1 MPGPTA
7 AFAQPGASQ
16 SYQLVHSWPQWP
28 AVAGVGALLVGDV
41 SSSQAAS
48 SEGTRS
54 ALRTGS
60 GQRKGKAERR
70 RAMQSSQSQTCHAMK
85 ATQTDLDGPR
95 LDKVLT
101 QNAAYLNYIHQVT
114 RWMPYFLVAV
124 LFIIF
129 IWPLLMLCTGHLLFS
144 QALESHKK
152 EILDWKGKHDQ
163 CEGKLKSINQLALA
177 CESRLRKTLQ
187 EQDMLNRTLA
197 GAMKKADKLSS
208 KLQIAQVELGQCKS
222 ELQTGK
228 AEYLHSI
235 QDLASQLETCQ
246 HDFTKT
252 WGDKELLNRSLDDA
266 LAAQIKLIGSLQEVQ
281 SKRGHLQDALQ
292 TCEAEVKEQHEA
304 SMECSTSLAGLED
317 EIEIAWRGDIKLSSR
332 LEDAILLQDVLKARH
347 GSCLRELAKRADETD
362 KKVKQWRDMRSQDLK
377 TLHHGLHWMW
387 KFENLGKQNN
397 QLMEAVQAL
406 EEQVKELEASP
417 AKTAF
422 LTLLALFSSSKS
434 QHSAKSE

>member
-1 MPGPTA
+1 M
-7 AFAQPGASQ
+7 
-16 SYQLVHSWPQWP
+16 
-28 AVAGVGALLVGDV
+28 
-41 SSSQAAS
+41 
-48 SEGTRS
+48 
-54 ALRTGS
+54 
-60 GQRKGKAERR
+60 
-70 RAMQSSQSQTCHAMK
+70 
-85 ATQTDLDGPR
+85 
-95 LDKVLT
+95 
-101 QNAAYLNYIHQVT
+101 HQVT

-129 IWPLLMLCTGHLLFS
+129 IWPLLVLYTGHLLFS
-144 QALESHKK
+144 PDLEAHKK
-152 EILDWKGKHDQ
+152 EISDWKVKHDQ
-163 CEGKLKSINQLALA
+163 CEGELKSINQQALS

-187 EQDMLNRTLA
+187 EQDLLNRTLA
-197 GAMKKADKLSS
+197 GAMKNADKLSS
-208 KLQIAQVELGQCKS
+208 NLQIAKVELGPCKS

-228 AEYLHSI
+228 AEI

-246 HDFTKT
+246 FDFNKT

-317 EIEIAWRGDIKLSSR
+317 EIEIARRVDLKLSSR
-332 LEDAILLQDVLKARH
+332 LADAILSQDVLKARH

-362 KKVKQWRDMRSQDLK
+362 EEVKKWRDMRSQDLK

-422 LTLLALFSSSKS
+422 LTLLALFSSSKP
-434 QHSAKSE
+434 QHTAK